1 MSKKWPNFIKKKLN
15 FCEGFLEIRN
25 QRKFLVGLIIL
36 ILGSFVIV
44 FDYPQ
49 IEYLNYLENDNSI
62 TLEKD
67 KKEIYQ
73 KILIEFTIGV
83 ILLIIGIVLI
93 LISMLKR
100 FENRFR

>member
-1 MSKKWPNFIKKKLN
+1 
-15 FCEGFLEIRN
+15 
-25 QRKFLVGLIIL
+25 VGLIIL

-67 KKEIYQ
+67 KKEIFQ

>member
-1 MSKKWPNFIKKKLN
+1 MC

-49 IEYLNYLENDNSI
+49 IQYFYY
-62 TLEKD
+62 LEKD
-67 KKEIYQ
+67 TTQILEKDEKEIYQ
-73 KILIEFTIGV
+73 KILVEFSIGI
-83 ILLIIGIVLI
+83 ILLGLGIFLI
-93 LISMLKR
+93 LISILKR
-100 FENRFR
+100 FENRVR

>member
-1 MSKKWPNFIKKKLN
+1 M
-15 FCEGFLEIRN
+15 EIRN

-67 KKEIYQ
+67 KKEIFQ